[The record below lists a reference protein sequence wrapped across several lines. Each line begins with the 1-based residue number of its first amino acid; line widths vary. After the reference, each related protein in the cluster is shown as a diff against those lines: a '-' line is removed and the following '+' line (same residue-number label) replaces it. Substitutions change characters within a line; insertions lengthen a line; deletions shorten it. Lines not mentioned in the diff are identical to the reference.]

1 MVNLDFAL
9 LMFEIASG
17 ECYSKLKNEIARD
30 SLLIKCVLRI
40 QRTERLMNS
49 APDQLK
55 QNDLRLRLLGFLPLI
70 FFFAQAVHY
79 WRINELGNM
88 LWMCNI
94 GNLVLAIGLF
104 LKRSLLVRVA
114 AIWMVP
120 GLAVWFIY
128 VVLAWGIFLSS
139 TLAHLGGFVVG
150 VIAVQRMR
158 MDRVSWLYALGWYF
172 IVQLFS
178 RLFTAAALNVN
189 LAHAIQPGWQQ
200 TFNSYWKFWSVL
212 LLVAILLLA
221 SLNLVFYK
229 LWPDQSSGLRL
240 T

>member
-1 MVNLDFAL
+1 
-9 LMFEIASG
+9 MFEIVSG

-30 SLLIKCVLRI
+30 SFLIKCVSTIL
-40 QRTERLMNS
+40 RTERLMNS

-55 QNDLRLRLLGFLPLI
+55 QNDLPLRLLGFLPLI

-79 WRINELGNM
+79 WRSNELGNM

-94 GNLVLAIGLF
+94 GNLVLALGLF

-120 GLAVWFIY
+120 GLVVWFIY

-200 TFNSYWKFWSVL
+200 TFNSYWKFWAVL

-229 LWPDQSSGLRL
+229 LWPEQSSESRL
-240 T
+240 TDAW

>member
-1 MVNLDFAL
+1 
-9 LMFEIASG
+9 MFEIASG

-30 SLLIKCVLRI
+30 SFRIKCVLTI

-70 FFFAQAVHY
+70 FFLAQAIHY
-79 WRINELGNM
+79 WRINEVGNM

-94 GNLVLAIGLF
+94 GNLVLALGLF

-139 TLAHLGGFVVG
+139 TLAHLGGFVVS
-150 VIAVQRMR
+150 VVAVQRMR

-172 IVQLFS
+172 IVQLLS

-189 LAHAIQPGWQQ
+189 LAHAVQPGWQQ

-212 LLVAILLLA
+212 LLVAIVLLA
-221 SLNLVFYK
+221 GLNLVFYK
-229 LWPDQSSGLRL
+229 LWPERPSESRL

>member
-1 MVNLDFAL
+1 
-9 LMFEIASG
+9 MFEIASG

-30 SLLIKCVLRI
+30 SFRIKCVLTI

-70 FFFAQAVHY
+70 FFLAQAIHY

-94 GNLVLAIGLF
+94 GNLVLALGLF

-139 TLAHLGGFVVG
+139 TLAHLGGFVVS
-150 VIAVQRMR
+150 VVAVQRMR

-172 IVQLFS
+172 IVQLLS

-189 LAHAIQPGWQQ
+189 LAHAVQPGWQQ

-212 LLVAILLLA
+212 LLVAIVLLA
-221 SLNLVFYK
+221 GLNLVFYK
-229 LWPDQSSGLRL
+229 LWPERPSASRL